1 MPKFS
6 ERVHA
11 LILLRQW
18 VKQQLPP
25 EEDASWGQ
33 ATPLTRELVIGSLR
47 HKGMLDAI
55 IDHLSA
61 RPPSEDF
68 RPVLWIGLL
77 QILVLDGIATHA
89 AVFETLE
96 AAQKLKIPKA
106 QVGYANGLLR
116 NVIRTRGE
124 LEAWLAA
131 QPPAVRFSHP
141 ELLVKRWTE
150 TWNAE
155 TAASICEW
163 NQKRAATFARLTQRG
178 RGHPIPADLTP
189 HPAFENFYQ
198 LPRGLSPVEL
208 PGFDEGHWYIQD
220 PSTALAPALL
230 DVQPGETVLDA
241 CAAPGGKT
249 AILAEALG
257 NQSEKLTA
265 MDTHPRRL
273 ERMQDNMTRL
283 QFPEVQLLCGEMSI
297 LPPDA
302 FDAVLLDVPCSN
314 TGVLQ
319 RRPDARWR
327 FSHRSLKIIVRVQ
340 REILDLGASRTR
352 PGGRLVYSTCS
363 IEPEETTR
371 QIEQWL
377 KSNPDWTLV
386 RDQILLPGEKQCDGA
401 YAAFLQKNVTHLTPI
416 RV

>member
-1 MPKFS
+1 MPKYS

-18 VKQQLPP
+18 VKQQVPP
-25 EEDASWGQ
+25 EEDPSWGQ

-47 HKGMLDAI
+47 HMGMLDAV

-61 RPPSEDF
+61 RPPAGDF

-77 QILVLDGIATHA
+77 QILLLDGIATHA

-116 NVIRTRGE
+116 NVIRSRGE
-124 LEAWLAA
+124 LDAWLAA

-141 ELLVKRWTE
+141 EILVNRWTE
-150 TWNAE
+150 TWDAK
-155 TAASICEW
+155 TAISICEW
-163 NQKRAATFARLTQRG
+163 NQQRAATFARLTHRG
-178 RGHPIPADLTP
+178 RGRAIPPDLTP

-198 LPRGLSPVEL
+198 LPRGLSPLDL
-208 PGFDEGHWYIQD
+208 PGFDEGHWYIQA
-220 PSTALAPALL
+220 PSTSLAPALL

-249 AILAEALG
+249 AILAEALDHRRDT
-257 NQSEKLTA
+257 LTA
-265 MDTHPRRL
+265 LDTHPRRL
-273 ERMQDNMTRL
+273 ERLRENMIRL
-283 QFPEVQLLCGEMSI
+283 QFPEVQILCGESSS
-297 LPPDA
+297 LPADS
-302 FDAVLLDVPCSN
+302 FDAILLDVPCSN

-327 FSHRSLKIIVRVQ
+327 FSRRSLKIIVRVQ
-340 REILDLGASRTR
+340 REILDQGATRTR

-371 QIEQWL
+371 QIAQWL
-377 KSNPDWTLV
+377 TANPDWSLTREHL
-386 RDQILLPGEKQCDGA
+386 LLPGEKQSDGA
-401 YAAFLQKNVTHLTPI
+401 YAALLQKNSTQTTPNQ
-416 RV
+416 V